1 MTIKNSNILSNV
13 AFFNVYHNNS
23 IIPYIHSNANSVYLC
38 MGSIYKVFQK
48 VLTFNGIFRVLAP
61 VVRYDDVFGQPGLRS
76 FLCHVSR
83 TLRGTSCNHIHQKSV
98 RFLEALYSGRT
109 NDSLDP
115 LAVYARSKAAWNC
128 HFLAESGDQ

>member
-1 MTIKNSNILSNV
+1 MD
-13 AFFNVYHNNS
+13 
-23 IIPYIHSNANSVYLC
+23 
-38 MGSIYKVFQK
+38 SIYKVFQK

-61 VVRYDDVFGQPGLRS
+61 VVRYDDVFGQPGLQS

>member
-1 MTIKNSNILSNV
+1 
-13 AFFNVYHNNS
+13 
-23 IIPYIHSNANSVYLC
+23 

-128 HFLAESGDQ
+128 HFLAESGDQYSDVSTNRFLPGTLPLSVSRSAVPHRSPATI

>member
-1 MTIKNSNILSNV
+1 
-13 AFFNVYHNNS
+13 
-23 IIPYIHSNANSVYLC
+23 

-61 VVRYDDVFGQPGLRS
+61 VVRNDDVFGQPGLRS

>member
-1 MTIKNSNILSNV
+1 
-13 AFFNVYHNNS
+13 
-23 IIPYIHSNANSVYLC
+23 

-83 TLRGTSCNHIHQKSV
+83 TLRGTSCNHIHQSLSGSWKHCIRGV
-98 RFLEALYSGRT
+98 LMTALI
-109 NDSLDP
+109 
-115 LAVYARSKAAWNC
+115 
-128 HFLAESGDQ
+128 H